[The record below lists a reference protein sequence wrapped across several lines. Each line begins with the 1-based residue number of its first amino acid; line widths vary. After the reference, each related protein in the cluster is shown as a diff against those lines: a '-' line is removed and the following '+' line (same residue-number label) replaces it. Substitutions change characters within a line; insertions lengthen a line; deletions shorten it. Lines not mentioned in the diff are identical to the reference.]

1 MTIDL
6 KINKGRV
13 NHSIRGVTDAGAKW
27 VKETFDFSF
36 MGTTMFSGDAIDIA
50 DIINKAESAGL
61 TVEER

>member
-13 NHSIRGVTDAGAKW
+13 NHSIRGITDAGVRW

-36 MGTTMFSGDAIDIA
+36 MGTTMFSGDETDIK
-50 DIINKAESAGL
+50 DIVKQAQDSGL